1 MKTDDNKNQEIII
14 ANTDEEYLQFIERIK
29 SK

>member
-1 MKTDDNKNQEIII
+1 MKKDDNKIQEIII
-14 ANTDEEYLQFIERIK
+14 ANTDEEYSQFIERIK